1 MATHSSIL
9 SWRIPWTE
17 DILGLQRVRHNQ
29 VTFTSLDFI
38 RTLSHLAFFWE
49 LRAVSS
55 WYYFPTPVTCPK
67 LFTAYILYRC
77 PMVTIKRHKQK
88 VPASYHKLLFCIL
101 CLGIR
106 QSNQGSPD
114 SGGACS
120 CIQTVTG
127 GQLIWAPFLPCDS
140 RPPVGPESQPGLIFL
155 KRQVEHMGPQEVWAH
170 I

>member
-1 MATHSSIL
+1 MGFPLQYSWAFLVAQLVKNLPAMWETWVQSLGWEDPLEKSKAIL
-9 SWRIPWTE
+9 AWRIPWTKPM
-17 DILGLQRVRHNQ
+17 GSQRVRHNQ

-120 CIQTVTG
+120 CI
-127 GQLIWAPFLPCDS
+127 
-140 RPPVGPESQPGLIFL
+140 
-155 KRQVEHMGPQEVWAH
+155 
-170 I
+170 